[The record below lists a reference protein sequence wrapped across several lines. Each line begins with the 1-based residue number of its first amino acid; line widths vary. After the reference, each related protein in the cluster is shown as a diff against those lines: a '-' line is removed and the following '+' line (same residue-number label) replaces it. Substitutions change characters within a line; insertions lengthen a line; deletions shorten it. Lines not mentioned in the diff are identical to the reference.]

1 MRRDVARVNCT
12 TKRRKRRCAPY
23 YNLKLANRAGF
34 AHNSTCKRL
43 PTIEVWYE
51 KRILMASLAT
61 FFTLS
66 LGQAAFAAAQGAGS
80 ENVEK
85 MRVFT
90 ELDADGDGSLTQA
103 ELAQGG
109 KLRFAKADKNKD
121 GFLSHAEL
129 RNQMVEKMQQ
139 RSSRKMTKM
148 MALRDTDKDGKL
160 SFEELRP
167 ALGGSTAKMFARM
180 DENDDG
186 TLLAEESAKIQR

>member
-1 MRRDVARVNCT
+1 M
-12 TKRRKRRCAPY
+12 KQHI
-23 YNLKLANRAGF
+23 LA
-34 AHNSTCKRL
+34 
-43 PTIEVWYE
+43 
-51 KRILMASLAT
+51 ASLDI
-61 FFTLS
+61 FFTLG

-139 RSSRKMTKM
+139 RSSRKMAKM
-148 MALRDTDKDGKL
+148 MSLRDTDKDGKL
-160 SFEELRP
+160 SFDELRP
-167 ALGGSTAKMFARM
+167 ESGGSANKMFVLM

-186 TLLAEESAKIQR
+186 TLSAEEFAKIQRHGGKSYRGAKRH

>member
-1 MRRDVARVNCT
+1 M
-12 TKRRKRRCAPY
+12 KQHI
-23 YNLKLANRAGF
+23 LA
-34 AHNSTCKRL
+34 
-43 PTIEVWYE
+43 
-51 KRILMASLAT
+51 ASLAT
-61 FFTLS
+61 FFTLG

-85 MRVFT
+85 MRIFK

-139 RSSRKMTKM
+139 RSSRKMAKM

-167 ALGGSTAKMFARM
+167 DSGGSANKMFARM

-186 TLLAEESAKIQR
+186 TLSAEEFAKVQRHGGKSYRGAKRH